1 MNSCELPG
9 SRPGTLAGMS
19 ARGSDL
25 AWLRLRARL
34 LDAIDAQLTYAPTVS
49 TRNRKPMQADKKPFI
64 APWELRLDDMRV
76 YYDVEEEPEPLV
88 VISAVAVKSHERLLF
103 GGKEIES

>member
-1 MNSCELPG
+1 
-9 SRPGTLAGMS
+9 
-19 ARGSDL
+19 
-25 AWLRLRARL
+25 
-34 LDAIDAQLTYAPTVS
+34 
-49 TRNRKPMQADKKPFI
+49 MQADKRPFI